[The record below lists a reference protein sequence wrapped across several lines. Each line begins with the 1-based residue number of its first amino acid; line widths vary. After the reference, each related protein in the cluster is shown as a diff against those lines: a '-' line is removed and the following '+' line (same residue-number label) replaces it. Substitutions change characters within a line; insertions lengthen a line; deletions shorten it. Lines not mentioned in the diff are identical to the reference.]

1 VRAEPSA
8 LFDALL
14 AAPSVL
20 VTGPANPD
28 GDSIGACLALARA
41 LAGRGPA
48 VAVAGEPGWRYAW
61 LPGADAMR
69 ADPPAPRG
77 SAWSVVVVLDGDRHR
92 LSAPME
98 RAFNAATT
106 RAIIDHHGSTDPDE
120 YDLAWLDGDATST
133 CEMLYGEIVARSWP
147 IDLDTA
153 TLLHLGSVFDTGCF
167 RHDNTTPRTLA
178 MAADLIGRGVD
189 HSGLATRVLAARR
202 WRGLQAAARVASQ
215 ARRLLDGRLIV
226 GAVPLDLARELDLA
240 KDDLEGLVEA
250 LADVVGAHVG
260 ALLVEQPDGT
270 AKISLRSR
278 DDVDVRAVARE
289 LSPSGGGHRKASGAR
304 TNLSLAQAEAALTEA
319 VRSALLPG

>member
-1 VRAEPSA
+1 
-8 LFDALL
+8 
-14 AAPSVL
+14 
-20 VTGPANPD
+20 
-28 GDSIGACLALARA
+28 
-41 LAGRGPA
+41 
-48 VAVAGEPGWRYAW
+48 
-61 LPGADAMR
+61 
-69 ADPPAPRG
+69 
-77 SAWSVVVVLDGDRHR
+77 
-92 LSAPME
+92 
-98 RAFNAATT
+98 
-106 RAIIDHHGSTDPDE
+106 
-120 YDLAWLDGDATST
+120 
-133 CEMLYGEIVARSWP
+133 VARSWP
-147 IDLDTA
+147 LDLDTA

-189 HSGLATRVLAARR
+189 HSGLVTRVLAARR

-319 VRSALLPG
+319 VRGALLPG